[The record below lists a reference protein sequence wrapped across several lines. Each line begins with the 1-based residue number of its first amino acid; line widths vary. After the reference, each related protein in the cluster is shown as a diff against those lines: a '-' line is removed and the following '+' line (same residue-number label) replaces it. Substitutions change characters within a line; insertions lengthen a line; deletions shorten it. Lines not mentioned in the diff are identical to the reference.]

1 MILLDLLPDGISI
14 FSLFGSFW
22 LFIPRSLAGRLQSHK
37 YNFTFRVGVVLKQ
50 KYYDMMEISLV

>member
-37 YNFTFRVGVVLKQ
+37 YNFTFRVGVVLK
-50 KYYDMMEISLV
+50 